1 MKTES
6 LEGVSNKLAGGA
18 FKVKTESL
26 EGVSGKLAGRGFQV
40 KSASLEGV
48 SSKWTYIMQTY
59 MYLPDSMTT
68 LGQRSILVSRF
79 VGSTLADYV
88 GPTSTCSLGHRRA
101 NTLG

>member
-1 MKTES
+1 MNDIS
-6 LEGVSNKLAGGA
+6 KLAQN
-18 FKVKTESL
+18 
-26 EGVSGKLAGRGFQV
+26 FQNEV
-40 KSASLEGV
+40 QPI
-48 SSKWTYIMQTY
+48 Y
-59 MYLPDSMTT
+59 PDSMTT